1 MDADI
6 ALTKSNICRRS
17 PGLVG
22 PLPTRGTLDV
32 RRRQGLQRDIA
43 FQAGASRRPGRF
55 QASASMRPERDITH
69 GKQAGR
75 NVGTHTRENRQGK
88 TWELTRG
95 ETDRAKR
102 GNSHAGKQTGRNV
115 GTHTRGNRQGETW
128 ELAHGGKI

>member
-6 ALTKSNICRRS
+6 ALTKSSICTRS

-22 PLPTRGTLDV
+22 PLPTRGTLAV

-69 GKQAGR
+69 GKQQAGR

-88 TWELTRG
+88 T
-95 ETDRAKR
+95 
-102 GNSHAGKQTGRNV
+102 
-115 GTHTRGNRQGETW
+115 
-128 ELAHGGKI
+128 